1 MANTGYVR
9 ETTNAAARVIKE
21 LADYLTC
28 PICYQ
33 LYRNPKYLICHHSC
47 CEACLVKLQ
56 KEGIIVC
63 PECRKVTPVCAGGIR
78 ELPNNF
84 FITRLVDELTVKRM
98 ANSEE
103 AIQCDQCVRGAPV
116 EVFCVDC
123 TLFMCG
129 HCREHHRYDK
139 QYHNHHTIPLSDVS
153 SDIILQP
160 KGVTTLCPE
169 HDNELKYYCD
179 TCKELVCL
187 YCTTK
192 KHNTHEH
199 ETVKNVIGKHR
210 KNLDDVIAP
219 IIKIIDGLSQA
230 HQQVD
235 TMIQN
240 IDMQYEKASKE
251 IEQCY
256 EKLYKKL
263 QQQRDMLMKELDET
277 LAQSKE
283 IIQAR
288 AEKLECLQGQFE
300 SIRELHKTLAT
311 ASDQEMLLVEQEV
324 IARVEALTI
333 QYIEFNSKPPT
344 PVIINFNPT
353 EVASLPQFGK
363 LFSSLQC
370 SPCNSEI
377 TFISK
382 YTLVYK
388 PVNLTVTTR
397 DHCNQLRSIGTGDIV
412 VQVET
417 GVEGDSVM
425 ELKMM
430 EDDYGTYTGS
440 FTPQHIG
447 QCNVSVILEGQHI
460 RGSPHVIMVG
470 RNYLAID
477 KPSKVINNKAK
488 MGHPWGI
495 AFSKHGRWA
504 VTDCTNS
511 CVYTY
516 NVNDELVTKFCGNDD
531 TRLYNPCGIA
541 FDDSENLYVVDCTS
555 YGVKKFDIS
564 GNFLLHFSSET
575 EQFENPLGIAVHNDR
590 VYVASS
596 GCVLVFDVDGQY
608 CCKIGSGVLS
618 TTPYDVTVDHNN
630 QLLVADSGF
639 NCIFTFTLDGEHIGQ
654 FGTQGV
660 SNSKL
665 NSPHGLAV
673 DSDGFILIIDYN
685 HRVSV
690 FDNDGI
696 YLHHFGSKGLETGQF
711 KFPHGIALSHD
722 GRRIFTSDY
731 NNKRVQIF
739 EIIE

>member
-1 MANTGYVR
+1 MANTGRVQ
-9 ETTNAAARVIKE
+9 EATNTAARVIKE

-33 LYRNPKYLICHHSC
+33 LYRNPKYLLCHHSC
-47 CEACLVKLQ
+47 CEGCLMKLQ
-56 KEGIIVC
+56 KESIIIC
-63 PECRKVTPVCAGGIR
+63 PECRKVTPVCAGGVR

-98 ANSEE
+98 SSSEE
-103 AIQCDQCVRGAPV
+103 AVQCDQCIRGAAV
-116 EVFCVDC
+116 EVFCTNC

-139 QYHNHHTIPLSDVS
+139 LSHDHNTIPLSNVS

-160 KGVTTLCPE
+160 KGATTLCPE
-169 HDNELKYYCD
+169 HDNELKYYCE

-192 KHNTHEH
+192 KHSTHEH
-199 ETVKNVIGKHR
+199 ETVKKVIGKHR
-210 KNLDDVIAP
+210 RNLDNVIAP
-219 IIKIIDGLSQA
+219 VNKIIDSLSQA
-230 HQQVD
+230 HEQVD
-235 TMIQN
+235 AMVKD
-240 IDMQYEKASKE
+240 IDVQYKNASE
-251 IEQCY
+251 EVERCY
-256 EKLYKKL
+256 EKLYQKL
-263 QQQRDMLMKELDET
+263 RQQRDALVKELDDT
-277 LAQSKE
+277 LEQSKKV
-283 IIQAR
+283 ILTQA
-288 AEKLECLQGQFE
+288 EQLDCLQAQFE
-300 SIRELHKTLAT
+300 SVRGLHETLAT
-311 ASDQEMLLVEQEV
+311 ASDQEMLLVEQEL
-324 IARVEALTI
+324 IACVGSLTK
-333 QYIEFNSKPPT
+333 QYNEFNSKPPK
-344 PVIINFNPT
+344 PVIIKFNPT
-353 EVASLPQFGK
+353 ENASLPQFGQ

-382 YTLVYK
+382 YTLAYK
-388 PVNLTVTTR
+388 PVSITVTTR
-397 DHCNQLRSIGTGDIV
+397 DHCDHLCSVRNGDIV
-412 VQVET
+412 VKVET
-417 GVEGDSVM
+417 GVEGDSIM

-430 EDDYGTYTGS
+430 EDNHGTYTGS
-440 FTPQHIG
+440 FVSQHVG
-447 QCNVSVILEGQHI
+447 QTTVSVILEGQHI
-460 RGSPHVIMVG
+460 RGSPHIITVG

-477 KPSKVINNKAK
+477 KPSKVITNEGR

-495 AFSKHGRWA
+495 AFSKYGRWA

-516 NVNDELVTKFCGNDD
+516 DVNDDLITKFCG
-531 TRLYNPCGIA
+531 TGETQLYNPCGIA

-575 EQFENPLGIAVHNDR
+575 EQFENPLGIAVHDDK
-590 VYVASS
+590 VYVTSS
-596 GCVLVFDVDGQY
+596 GCVLMFDTDGQF

-618 TTPYDVTVDHNN
+618 ATPYDVTVGHNN
-630 QLLVADSGF
+630 QLLIADSGF
-639 NCIFTFTLDGEHIGQ
+639 NCIFTFTPDGALNGQ

-660 SNSKL
+660 SNSRL

-690 FDNDGI
+690 FDGDGI
-696 YLHHFGSKGLETGQF
+696 YLHHFGCKGLETGQF
-711 KFPHGIALSHD
+711 KYPHGIALSHN

-731 NNKRVQIF
+731 NNRRVQIF
-739 EIIE
+739 DIVE